1 MKFNK
6 WTLGL
11 AALGVVSLAS
21 AARADEAK
29 MSQVQ
34 TALSNTTLS
43 GYVDT
48 SMEWNPTGGGS
59 IAPVAFNQTTAATP
73 GNAGANK
80 GNNFNLN
87 VVDIALDKPE
97 DEGPWASG
105 YHVEMWFGPDAA
117 TLGTSQNT
125 GNKYGANDNSGFNS
139 NSSAAIRQAYITL
152 RTPIGNG
159 LDWKLGVFDTIIGY
173 ESTSSPLNPNYTH
186 SYGYTM
192 EPTTHTGLL
201 ATYKFCDAFTATV
214 GIADS
219 KGPLINDQTPQVNGT
234 AADSFKTYMGSIA
247 LTAPDSW
254 GWAKGATLSAGV
266 INGAY
271 STPTLGSSD
280 ASTSWYV
287 GGTLPTPNSN
297 LKVGASFDYET
308 TYTSN
313 EPWALAGYV
322 NFQASPKLSLNG
334 RVEWAKN
341 YLSTVQGFTGLP
353 GEQNAVALTGTI
365 QYNLWA
371 NVLTRLE
378 IRWDHASHDIYG
390 GNLSGGGTFQENA
403 VMIAAQAVYQF

>member
-48 SMEWNPTGGGS
+48 SMEWNPTGGGV
-59 IAPVAFNQTTAATP
+59 IAPVAYQGVQAN
-73 GNAGANK
+73 GNGPKSN
-80 GNNFNLN
+80 GFSLN
-87 VVDIALDKPE
+87 VVDLALDKPE
-97 DEGPWASG
+97 DAGPWAAG
-105 YHVEMWFGPDAA
+105 YHVELWLGPDAA
-117 TLGTSQNT
+117 TLGSSRDSYGDSQ
-125 GNKYGANDNSGFNS
+125 SF
-139 NSSAAIRQAYITL
+139 AIRQAYVTL
-152 RTPIGNG
+152 NTPVGNG
-159 LDWKLGVFDTIIGY
+159 IDWKLGVFDTIIGY
-173 ESTSSPLNPNYTH
+173 ESNSSPLNPNFTH

-201 ATYKFCDAFTATV
+201 ATYKFCDALTATV

-219 KGPLINDQTPQVNGT
+219 KGPVINGSPSTSGGPPNPGQ
-234 AADSFKTYMGSIA
+234 SLKTYMGTLT

-254 GWAKGATLSAGV
+254 GWAKGATLQAGV
-266 INGAY
+266 INGVFIGQPAVATY
-271 STPTLGSSD
+271 ATPNDTT
-280 ASTSWYV
+280 TSWYV
-287 GGTLPTPNSN
+287 GGTLPTPNAN
-297 LKVGASFDYET
+297 LKLGASFDYD
-308 TYTSN
+308 TSYN
-313 EPWALAGYV
+313 SNNPWALAGYI
-322 NFQASPKLSLNG
+322 NFQATPKVSLNA
-334 RVEWAKN
+334 RAEWAKN
-341 YLSTVQGFTGLP
+341 YLSSVVGLESNITHP
-353 GEQNAVALTGTI
+353 ENNAVALTGTL

-378 IRWDHASHDIYG
+378 VRWDHASNDIYG
-390 GNLSGGGTFQENA
+390 GRVNGGGTFQDNA